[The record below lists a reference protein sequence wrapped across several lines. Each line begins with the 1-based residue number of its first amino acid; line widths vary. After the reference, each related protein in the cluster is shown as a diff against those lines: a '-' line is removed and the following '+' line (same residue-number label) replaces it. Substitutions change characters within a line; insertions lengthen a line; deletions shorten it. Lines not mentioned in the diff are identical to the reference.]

1 MELSLGQAA
10 KLAGVGKTTLAR
22 AIHSGKMSATRRED
36 GTYGVDPAELTRV
49 YPPKSEIAETESTAG
64 YAAHRTPITR
74 NLDETDLRIQ
84 VAGLSA
90 ELKALRE
97 VLEAE
102 KRHTEAERRRA
113 DEIRQD
119 RDGWRSQAERLLLA
133 APVIVAGPPVGEGGS
148 AAATPP
154 AQNTTPAGPSSQTTL
169 MPARRRPWWPW
180 ARAS

>member
-49 YPPKSEIAETESTAG
+49 YPPKSEAVETESAAG
-64 YAAHRTPITR
+64 YAAHRPPAIR

-84 VAGLSA
+84 VASLSA

-102 KRHTEAERRRA
+102 KRHTESEKRRA
-113 DEIRQD
+113 DEIRED
-119 RDGWRSQAERLLLA
+119 RDTWRGQAERLLLT
-133 APVIVAGPPVGEGGS
+133 APVIVAGQPAAGEGVKPRPTS
-148 AAATPP
+148 ETTLTPP
-154 AQNTTPAGPSSQTTL
+154 
-169 MPARRRPWWPW
+169 RRSWWPW
-180 ARAS
+180 AKSS

>member
-49 YPPKSEIAETESTAG
+49 YPPKSETAETESAAG
-64 YAAHRTPITR
+64 YAPHRTPAPR
-74 NLDETDLRIQ
+74 NLDETELRIQ

-119 RDGWRSQAERLLLA
+119 RDTWRGQAERLLLA
-133 APVIVAGPPVGEGGS
+133 APVIVASQPVAGEGAPRPSSDG
-148 AAATPP
+148 TLT
-154 AQNTTPAGPSSQTTL
+154 TTP
-169 MPARRRPWWPW
+169 RRPWWPW
-180 ARAS
+180 ARAV